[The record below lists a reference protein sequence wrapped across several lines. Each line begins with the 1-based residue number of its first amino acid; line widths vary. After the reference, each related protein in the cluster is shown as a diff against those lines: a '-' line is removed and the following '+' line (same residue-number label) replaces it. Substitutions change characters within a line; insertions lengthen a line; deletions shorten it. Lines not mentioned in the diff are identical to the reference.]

1 MTTAIPV
8 APQSARPAPRKRPP
22 PRLVEV
28 RRVARLTPRMT
39 RLTLGGEQMAGFQSP
54 GAAAHIRVFLP
65 DADSGE
71 LVLPLPG
78 PDGAAFPEDKPR
90 PASRAYTPRHWRP
103 DDMELDVDFALH
115 DHGPGA
121 TWAANAREGCLAV
134 ISGHAGGAYA
144 PDPTADWHLI
154 AGDESALPAV
164 GTLLEEL
171 PSSASAYVFVEVYN
185 ADEEQE
191 LTSPADLHIRW
202 LHRREGKTP
211 GHALHRREGE
221 TPGRALA
228 AAMRDVELP
237 KGDGRIWAACEA
249 SAMREIRRFFIEE
262 RGVARSM
269 LRTQGYWKAG
279 EANHPDHDMGED
291 V

>member
-1 MTTAIPV
+1 MTTTIPV
-8 APQSARPAPRKRPP
+8 APQTAIPAPRKRPP
-22 PRLVEV
+22 PRLVNV
-28 RRVARLTPRMT
+28 RRVVRLTPRMT

-71 LVLPLPG
+71 LVLPIPG
-78 PDGAAFPEDKPR
+78 PDGNAFPEDRPR
-90 PASRAYTPRHWRP
+90 PASRAYTPRRWRP
-103 DDMELDVDFALH
+103 DDLELDVDFALH

-121 TWAANAREGCLAV
+121 MWAANAQEGDLAV

-171 PSSASAYVFVEVYN
+171 PASADAYVFIEVHD
-185 ADEEQE
+185 AGEEQE
-191 LTSPADLHIRW
+191 LTSPADLRVRW
-202 LHRREGKTP
+202 LHRG
-211 GHALHRREGE
+211 EGE

-237 KGDGRIWAACEA
+237 DGDGRIWAACEA

-262 RGVARSM
+262 RGVDRST

-279 EANHPDHDMGED
+279 AVNHPDHDMGED